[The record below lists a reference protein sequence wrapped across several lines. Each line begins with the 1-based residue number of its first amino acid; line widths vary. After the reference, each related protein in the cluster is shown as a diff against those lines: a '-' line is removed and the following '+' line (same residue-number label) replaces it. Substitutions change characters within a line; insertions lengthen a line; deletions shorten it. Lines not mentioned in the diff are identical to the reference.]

1 MISKDERARIE
12 ALAEKYVK
20 KEKFQDAID
29 EYIKLLTGDEQDISI
44 RNIIGD
50 LYLKSGKKNKAVE
63 ELKKI
68 AIYYGEKELYSKSI
82 AIYKRITRL
91 DPDDYDSARKLADFY
106 CDRGFIS
113 EAKTEY
119 RKLAQNLKKNNKS
132 KKAISTYEKLLK
144 LDSSDIES
152 RLSLAELYTKEKL
165 IDQAVEELN
174 EVAEFK
180 MHTKEFKEAEDILNK
195 AKALKGDHS
204 RTLANLIDLLKRKNK
219 KKEALDLVSEILQ
232 KDKDNIKALYLLG
245 NLYYEDKGFKEAEEI
260 FSRIISIRP
269 KEVEA
274 RVKLGRIYIKK
285 GNFNQVFELY
295 EPLVDTLI
303 RKQKEEKAIG
313 LLGLILAARRDHLS
327 TLEKLASIY
336 EIKGQKKNLEIVY
349 KVVLEEYKKKNLK
362 EKSFSIL
369 GELLNIC
376 PEVEEYHIQYK
387 ELRNELG
394 VSDEAAGE
402 DQPLVIVGEKNKVIE
417 ANLAKADL
425 YIEQG
430 LIRNAKRMLENLRL
444 KFPENLKIGQKIDKL
459 KSISSRVKE
468 EEIIKRVEK
477 VSEKETELF
486 GEVSEAANR
495 GLSRRSQE
503 EQMEEK
509 LTAADVFA
517 ETDIIPLVYREV
529 SVRKYFDLTEKI
541 DEELEAIKVIFHQQL
556 NGDTASI
563 EKELTDIV
571 SEFRKTVE
579 EKVDKA
585 DHESR
590 YNLGVAFMEQELTDE
605 AIEEF
610 KLASQDEKLEVECYS
625 SISLCYRRKG
635 DFQEALKWIEKAQK
649 LSEKES
655 IQFFALKYELA
666 SIYEEMNERKKAL
679 KVYKEVKE
687 WNAGYRDVNKK
698 IKSLEEKPSK

>member
-20 KEKFQDAID
+20 KEKFQEAID

-68 AIYYGEKELYSKSI
+68 AIYYGEKGLYSKSI

-132 KKAISTYEKLLK
+132 KKAISMYEKLLK

-180 MHTKEFKEAEDILNK
+180 MHTKELNEAEDILNK

-245 NLYYEDKGFKEAEEI
+245 NLYFEDKGFKEAEEI

-349 KVVLEEYKKKNLK
+349 KVILEEYKKKNLK
-362 EKSFSIL
+362 EKSFSII

-376 PEVEEYHIQYK
+376 PEVEEYHIQYQ

-402 DQPLVIVGEKNKVIE
+402 DQPLVIVDEKNKVIE

-430 LIRNAKRMLENLRL
+430 LIRNAKRILENLRL

-468 EEIIKRVEK
+468 EEIIKRVEM
-477 VSEKETELF
+477 VSEKETKLF
-486 GEVSEAANR
+486 EEVSEAASR

-503 EQMEEK
+503 EQME
-509 LTAADVFA
+509 
-517 ETDIIPLVYREV
+517 
-529 SVRKYFDLTEKI
+529 
-541 DEELEAIKVIFHQQL
+541 
-556 NGDTASI
+556 
-563 EKELTDIV
+563 
-571 SEFRKTVE
+571 
-579 EKVDKA
+579 
-585 DHESR
+585 
-590 YNLGVAFMEQELTDE
+590 
-605 AIEEF
+605 
-610 KLASQDEKLEVECYS
+610 
-625 SISLCYRRKG
+625 
-635 DFQEALKWIEKAQK
+635 
-649 LSEKES
+649 
-655 IQFFALKYELA
+655 
-666 SIYEEMNERKKAL
+666 
-679 KVYKEVKE
+679 
-687 WNAGYRDVNKK
+687 
-698 IKSLEEKPSK
+698 

>member
-1 MISKDERARIE
+1 MISKEERARIE
-12 ALAEKYVK
+12 ALAEKYGK
-20 KEKFQDAID
+20 KEKFQEAID

-50 LYLKSGKKNKAVE
+50 LYLKSGKKNKAIE

-68 AIYYGEKELYSKSI
+68 AIYYGEKGLYSKSI

-132 KKAISTYEKLLK
+132 KKAISVYEKLLK

-180 MHTKEFKEAEDILNK
+180 MHTKELKEAEDILNK
-195 AKALKGDHS
+195 ARVLSGDHS

-245 NLYYEDKGFKEAEEI
+245 NLYFEDKGFKDAEEI

-349 KVVLEEYKKKNLK
+349 KVILEEYKKKNLK

-394 VSDEAAGE
+394 VSDEAGGE

-417 ANLAKADL
+417 VNLAKADL

-430 LIRNAKRMLENLRL
+430 LIRNAKRILENLRL

-486 GEVSEAANR
+486 GEVSEAAIR
-495 GLSRRSQE
+495 GLSRRSRE
-503 EQMEEK
+503 EQIEEK

-541 DEELEAIKVIFHQQL
+541 DEELEAIKVIFHQQH
-556 NGDTASI
+556 NGNTASI

-585 DHESR
+585 DYESR

-625 SISLCYRRKG
+625 SISLCSRRKG

-655 IQFFALKYELA
+655 IQFFALKYDLA

-679 KVYKEVKE
+679 KVYREVKK
-687 WNAGYRDVNKK
+687 WNAGYRMVNEK